1 MAVKDKEGHH
11 LEIVPYDSTQ
21 VETYKTAFHSALAS
35 GPILIKDGKV
45 PDFPLEVSF
54 FLMRHPRTFIGW
66 DDKGMVYMVVV
77 DGRFP
82 GQADGM
88 SIPELAKVARLL
100 GLKDALN
107 LDGGGSSTLWTDKTG
122 IINYPF
128 DNRKFDHEGARK
140 VPNIVIVK

>member
-1 MAVKDKEGHH
+1 
-11 LEIVPYDSTQ
+11 
-21 VETYKTAFHSALAS
+21 
-35 GPILIKDGKV
+35 
-45 PDFPLEVSF
+45 
-54 FLMRHPRTFIGW
+54 
-66 DDKGMVYMVVV
+66 MVYMVVV

-88 SIPELAKVARLL
+88 NIPELSTVARLL

-122 IINYPF
+122 IINFPY
-128 DNRKFDHEGARK
+128 DNRKFDHAGARR

>member
-1 MAVKDKEGHH
+1 M
-11 LEIVPYDSTQ
+11 
-21 VETYKTAFHSALAS
+21 
-35 GPILIKDGKV
+35 
-45 PDFPLEVSF
+45 
-54 FLMRHPRTFIGW
+54 GW
-66 DDKGMVYMVVV
+66 DENGMVYMVVV

-88 SIPELAKVARLL
+88 SILELAAVTRIL
-100 GLKDALN
+100 GLKDAIN

-122 IINYPF
+122 IINFPY

>member
-1 MAVKDKEGHH
+1 
-11 LEIVPYDSTQ
+11 
-21 VETYKTAFHSALAS
+21 
-35 GPILIKDGKV
+35 
-45 PDFPLEVSF
+45 
-54 FLMRHPRTFIGW
+54 MRHPRTFIGW